1 MFTYTPNYG
10 IIDYRFGNHSLNA
23 NSIARLE
30 SESCWLIYKYPTE
43 PEYNNCTSH
52 RWFDNW
58 GNVWE
63 LTIINYNHSATITKI
78 ISEFTQPMP
87 DVCIENIVSGKW
99 ILRGNFFEASKQ
111 LTIYITLFIE
121 LENMKTRIYLLES
134 SHYTQM
140 SKAQDEIWDLT
151 DKLNRAKN
159 I

>member
-10 IIDYRFGNHSLNA
+10 IINYTLDNHSLDT
-23 NSIARLE
+23 NSISRLE
-30 SESCWLIYKYPTE
+30 SEGCWLIYKYPSATA
-43 PEYNNCTSH
+43 YNSTTH
-52 RWFDNW
+52 FWFDNW
-58 GNVWE
+58 GNGWE
-63 LTIINYNHSATITKI
+63 HVIMMSNPRPFIMTKI

-151 DKLNRAKN
+151 DKLDRAKN